1 MKIQYSLLLFLL
13 LLGFTQ
19 CKSPAAKEDRLSD
32 DALMDT
38 VQRRTFNYFWE
49 GAEPNSGLARE
60 RIHID
65 GVYPEN
71 DQNVI
76 TSGGSG
82 FGIMA
87 ILAGI
92 DRGYVT
98 RQEGLERMEKIVSF
112 LETADRFH
120 GAYPHWWYG
129 DTGKVKPFG
138 QKDNG
143 GDLVET
149 AFIMQALLSV
159 HQYYIDGSP
168 AEQALAAR
176 IDKLWREV
184 DWNFYR
190 QNGQN
195 VLYWHWSPEY
205 GWEMNFPVHGY
216 NECLIMY
223 ILAAASPTHGVPAAV
238 YHEGWAQ
245 NGAIVDPHKVEN
257 IELHLRYQGT
267 EAGPLFWAQYSF
279 LETADRFHGAYPHW
293 WYGDTGKVKPF
304 GQKDNGGDLVE
315 TAFIMQALLSVHQYY
330 IDGSPAE
337 QALAA
342 RIDKLWREVDWNFY
356 RQNGQNVLYWHWS
369 PEYGWEM
376 NFPVHGYNECL
387 IMYILAAASPTH
399 GVPAAVYHE
408 GWAQNGAIVDP
419 HKVENIELHL
429 RYQGTEAGPLFWAQY
444 SFLGLDPI
452 GLKDEYC
459 ANYFD
464 EMRNLTLVNRAYCV
478 RNPKHYKGFGP
489 DCWGLTASYS
499 VNGYAAHAPN
509 ERDDQG
515 VISPTA
521 ALSSIVYTPEQSL
534 QVMRH
539 LYEMGDKVFG
549 PYGFYDA
556 FSETDNWYPQR
567 YLAIDQ
573 GPIAVMLENYRSGLL
588 WKLFMSH
595 PDVQKGLKEL
605 GFSTVSK

>member
-1 MKIQYSLLLFLL
+1 MNIDMPLKYCFLLLCL

-19 CKSPAAKEDRLSD
+19 CKSPGTQEALPSD

-60 RIHID
+60 RIHMD

-71 DQNVI
+71 DRNVV

-82 FGIMA
+82 FGIMT

-98 RQEGLERMEKIVSF
+98 PEEGLQRMERIVSF

-138 QKDNG
+138 RKDNG

-159 HQYYIDGSP
+159 HQYYINGN
-168 AEQALAAR
+168 EQEKALATR

-184 DWNFYR
+184 DWDFYR
-190 QNGQN
+190 RNGRN

-205 GWEMNFPVHGY
+205 GWEMDFPVHGY

-245 NGAIVDPHKVEN
+245 DGAIVEPHKVE
-257 IELHLRYQGT
+257 G
-267 EAGPLFWAQYSF
+267 
-279 LETADRFHGAYPHW
+279 
-293 WYGDTGKVKPF
+293 
-304 GQKDNGGDLVE
+304 
-315 TAFIMQALLSVHQYY
+315 
-330 IDGSPAE
+330 
-337 QALAA
+337 
-342 RIDKLWREVDWNFY
+342 
-356 RQNGQNVLYWHWS
+356 
-369 PEYGWEM
+369 
-376 NFPVHGYNECL
+376 
-387 IMYILAAASPTH
+387 
-399 GVPAAVYHE
+399 
-408 GWAQNGAIVDP
+408 
-419 HKVENIELHL
+419 IELHL

-444 SFLGLDPI
+444 SFLGLDPT

-459 ANYFD
+459 TDYFH
-464 EMRNLTLVNRAYCV
+464 EMRNLTLVNRAYCI

-515 VISPTA
+515 VISPHRRLVIHRLYPGTVA
-521 ALSSIVYTPEQSL
+521 AGNAASL
-534 QVMRH
+534 
-539 LYEMGDKVFG
+539 
-549 PYGFYDA
+549 
-556 FSETDNWYPQR
+556 
-567 YLAIDQ
+567 
-573 GPIAVMLENYRSGLL
+573 
-588 WKLFMSH
+588 
-595 PDVQKGLKEL
+595 
-605 GFSTVSK
+605 

>member
-195 VLYWHWSPEY
+195 VLYWHWS
-205 GWEMNFPVHGY
+205 
-216 NECLIMY
+216 
-223 ILAAASPTHGVPAAV
+223 S
-238 YHEGWAQ
+238 
-245 NGAIVDPHKVEN
+245 
-257 IELHLRYQGT
+257 
-267 EAGPLFWAQYSF
+267 
-279 LETADRFHGAYPHW
+279 
-293 WYGDTGKVKPF
+293 
-304 GQKDNGGDLVE
+304 
-315 TAFIMQALLSVHQYY
+315 
-330 IDGSPAE
+330 
-337 QALAA
+337 
-342 RIDKLWREVDWNFY
+342 
-356 RQNGQNVLYWHWS
+356 
-369 PEYGWEM
+369 EYGWEM

-556 FSETDNWYPQR
+556 FSETGNWYPQR